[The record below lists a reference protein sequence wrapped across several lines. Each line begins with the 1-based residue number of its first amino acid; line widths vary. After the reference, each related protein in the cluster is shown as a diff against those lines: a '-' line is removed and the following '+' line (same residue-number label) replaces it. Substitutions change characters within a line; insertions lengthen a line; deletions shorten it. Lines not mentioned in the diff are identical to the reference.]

1 MGTVSPLFRPI
12 FAGFNPSQ
20 LRFHLIFLITAHFAV
35 LLTAYF
41 PPKKMRVMEVD
52 SSNGHKKMGEHDD
65 NFFGVFFAVAH
76 FLNNSM

>member
-1 MGTVSPLFRPI
+1 MDTVSPLFRPI